1 MAPRHLGLVQ
11 QARGSTSAGA
21 GGTGGHPCGSSLNK
35 RLAGGAPQTRL
46 HGGPGRAKREPPDS
60 AWSHKLAGPGM
71 GAPLAGGKSAGMR
84 LVSVGL

>member
-46 HGGPGRAKREPPDS
+46 HGGPGRAKREPS
-60 AWSHKLAGPGM
+60 ASACEPQGRARGSYGKVRLSYRGEVGG
-71 GAPLAGGKSAGMR
+71 GA
-84 LVSVGL
+84 LVV